1 MRKLKENLLKSLIY
15 LSAFFTVSMLVVI
28 VGYIFIKGIGGV
40 NLSFLTSDYSADGS
54 GGILP
59 MIVTTV
65 YTVILSI
72 AIATPI
78 GILSA
83 IYLQEY
89 AKKGKV
95 VNAIRFATESLA
107 GIPSI
112 IYGLF
117 GGIFFVVVLNLKT
130 YEDVKHS
137 IKILGELTGQKE
149 KGLKIASELDKKVQN
164 TVKQLPKNTKRVAIL
179 HSSAQNVTLEK
190 ENSIAGCVA
199 KLLQL
204 HNIVQDIQ
212 SVTAP
217 TGEQMSDKAPYN
229 LEFLIEKDPEIIFIT
244 SMGDKND
251 IEVRLQN
258 DVMSSPAWESI
269 TAVKNNAVY
278 YLPDELFL
286 LNPGLRY
293 SQAVE
298 YMASKL
304 QE

>member
-107 GIPSI
+107 GNILRSSFKFKIFNI
-112 IYGLF
+112 IRSSYRSD
-117 GGIFFVVVLNLKT
+117 N
-130 YEDVKHS
+130 
-137 IKILGELTGQKE
+137 
-149 KGLKIASELDKKVQN
+149 N
-164 TVKQLPKNTKRVAIL
+164 T
-179 HSSAQNVTLEK
+179 
-190 ENSIAGCVA
+190 
-199 KLLQL
+199 
-204 HNIVQDIQ
+204 
-212 SVTAP
+212 
-217 TGEQMSDKAPYN
+217 
-229 LEFLIEKDPEIIFIT
+229 T
-244 SMGDKND
+244 SN
-251 IEVRLQN
+251 N
-258 DVMSSPAWESI
+258 
-269 TAVKNNAVY
+269 KNNRRS
-278 YLPDELFL
+278 FK
-286 LNPGLRY
+286 NSSRWIQR
-293 SQAVE
+293 SIF
-298 YMASKL
+298 SFRFN
-304 QE
+304 